1 MSERNAPQPFHRIAR
16 SFGHAIEGIV
26 YAARTQPNLRL
37 HLLVAVA
44 VLTATLFMHLRR
56 SETIAVVVLIGV
68 VIAMELMNTAIESV
82 VDLLTAT
89 HHPLAKSAKDAAA
102 AAVFVVA
109 IAASIVGALI
119 FLPAFRF
126 PVDIVVAVLAVVAI
140 LTIFGK
146 ALAPTGGSLLH
157 GGYLSGHASLAF
169 AAATLLALLVR
180 QPVPVVLAYLVAALV
195 AQSRVEGGIHTWPEV
210 LRGALLGTAVTL
222 LLGGAVHGHLVL

>member
-1 MSERNAPQPFHRIAR
+1 MSDRNAPHPFRRIAR
-16 SFGHAIEGIV
+16 SFGHAVEGIV
-26 YAARTQPNLRL
+26 YAARTQPNLRI

-44 VLTATLFMHLRR
+44 VLTATLFTHLRR
-56 SETIAVVVLIGV
+56 SETIAVVVLVGV

-109 IAASIVGALI
+109 LAALVVGALI
-119 FLPAFRF
+119 FLPAFRL

-146 ALAPTGGSLLH
+146 VLAPAGGSLLH

-180 QPVPVVLAYLVAALV
+180 RPVPIVLAYLVAAMV

-222 LLGGAVHGHLVL
+222 LFGGAVHGHLVL

>member
-1 MSERNAPQPFHRIAR
+1 MSVQPLRERFQRIVR
-16 SFGHAIEGIV
+16 SFGHAIDGIV
-26 YAARTQPNLRL
+26 YAARTQPNLRI

-44 VLTATLFMHLRR
+44 VLAATLFAHLRR
-56 SETIAVVVLIGV
+56 AEAIAIVVLIAV

-102 AAVFVVA
+102 AAVFIVALAAVV
-109 IAASIVGALI
+109 VGALV
-119 FLPAFRF
+119 FLPTLRL
-126 PVDIVVAVLAVVAI
+126 PVDIIVAVLAIVAI

-146 ALAPTGGSLLH
+146 ALAPTNGSALH
-157 GGYLSGHASLAF
+157 GGAVSGHASLAF

-180 QPVPVVLAYLVAALV
+180 QPIPIVLAYLVAVLV

-210 LRGALLGTAVTL
+210 MRGALLGTAVTL
-222 LLGGAVHGHLVL
+222 LIGGAIHGHLVL

>member
-1 MSERNAPQPFHRIAR
+1 MSGQPLPDRLQRLVR

-26 YAARTQPNLRL
+26 YAARTQPNLRV

-44 VLTATLFMHLRR
+44 VLAATLFVNLQRG
-56 SETIAVVVLIGV
+56 ETIAVVVLIAV

-102 AAVFVVA
+102 GAVFIVALAAVV
-109 IAASIVGALI
+109 VGALV
-119 FLPAFRF
+119 FLPMFRL
-126 PVDIVVAVLAVVAI
+126 PVDIIVAVLAIVAI
-140 LTIFGK
+140 LTLFGK
-146 ALAPTGGSLLH
+146 ALAPANGSPLH
-157 GGYLSGHASLAF
+157 GGAISGHASLAF

-180 QPVPVVLAYLVAALV
+180 QPIPIVLAYLVAVLV

-210 LRGALLGTAVTL
+210 MRGALLGTAVTL
-222 LLGGAVHGHLVL
+222 LIGGAVHGHLVL

>member
-1 MSERNAPQPFHRIAR
+1 MSEAPTQHPLRRIAR
-16 SFGHAIEGIV
+16 SFGHAIDGIV
-26 YAARTQPNLRL
+26 YAARTQPNLRV

-44 VLTATLFMHLRR
+44 VLAATLFVHLRR
-56 SETIAVVVLIGV
+56 SETIAVVVLVAV

-109 IAASIVGALI
+109 LAALLVGALV
-119 FLPAFRF
+119 FLPSFRF
-126 PVDIVVAVLAVVAI
+126 TVDVVVAVLAIVAI

-146 ALAPTGGSLLH
+146 ALAPAGGSSLH
-157 GGYLSGHASLAF
+157 GGSISGHASLAF
-169 AAATLLALLVR
+169 AAATLLALLVPR
-180 QPVPVVLAYLVAALV
+180 PIPIALAYLVAALV

-210 LRGALLGTAVTL
+210 MRGALLGTAVTL
-222 LLGGAVHGHLVL
+222 LVGGALHGHLVL

>member
-1 MSERNAPQPFHRIAR
+1 MSDRNAPHPFRRIAR

-56 SETIAVVVLIGV
+56 SETIAVVVLVGV

-109 IAASIVGALI
+109 LAALVVGALI
-119 FLPAFRF
+119 FLPTFRL

-146 ALAPTGGSLLH
+146 ALAPASGSLLH

-180 QPVPVVLAYLVAALV
+180 RPVPIVLAYLVAALV

>member
-1 MSERNAPQPFHRIAR
+1 MSDRNAPHPFRRIAR
-16 SFGHAIEGIV
+16 SFGHAVEGIV
-26 YAARTQPNLRL
+26 YAARTQPNLRI

-44 VLTATLFMHLRR
+44 VLTATLFTHLRR
-56 SETIAVVVLIGV
+56 SETIAVVVLVGV

-109 IAASIVGALI
+109 
-119 FLPAFRF
+119 
-126 PVDIVVAVLAVVAI
+126 VLAVVAI

-146 ALAPTGGSLLH
+146 ALAPAGGSLLH

-180 QPVPVVLAYLVAALV
+180 RPVPIVLAYLVAAMV

-222 LLGGAVHGHLVL
+222 LFGGAVHGHLVL